1 MLKIAQFDAVT
12 RIDSARTIAGRGYYW
27 STAYLVDGLLIDT
40 GCAYSAGQM
49 LQALDG
55 FHLNTVF
62 NTHSHE
68 DHIGANGAL
77 QRQRDNLPIYVHP
90 LAIPVL
96 SEPRKNQ
103 PLELY
108 RRVLWG
114 WPQPSSGSPVA
125 DNQLIETENFKFR
138 VIYTPGHSPDHCC
151 LYEQDR
157 GWLFSG
163 DLFVGGKDRALAAG
177 YDIWRIIAAL
187 KMIQKL
193 PLSWLFPGC
202 ARVRENPAQEL
213 ADKIAYLEE
222 TGANVLKLH
231 GQGFSVKEISS
242 RLFGGPMLIEWITAG
257 NFSRRRLVEA
267 YLKPN

>member
-1 MLKIAQFDAVT
+1 MLKITQFDVVT
-12 RIDSARTIAGRGYYW
+12 RFDSARTIAGRGYYW
-27 STAYLVDGLLIDT
+27 STAYLVDGLLVDT
-40 GCAYSAGQM
+40 GCAYSASQM

-55 FHLNTVF
+55 RHLKAVF
-62 NTHSHE
+62 NSHSHE

-77 QRQRDNLPIYVHP
+77 QRQRDNLPIYAHP
-90 LAIPVL
+90 RALPIL
-96 SEPRKNQ
+96 SDPRKNQ

-125 DNQLIETENFKFR
+125 DNQLIETENHIFR

-177 YDIWRIIAAL
+177 YNIWQIITAL
-187 KMIQKL
+187 KNIQKL
-193 PLSWLFPGC
+193 PLARLFPGC

-222 TGANVLKLH
+222 MGAKVLKMRE
-231 GQGFSVKEISS
+231 QGFSVKDISTK
-242 RLFGGPMLIEWITAG
+242 LFGGPMLIEWITTG
-257 NFSRRRLVEA
+257 HFSRRRLVEA
-267 YLKPN
+267 YLKSD